1 MFENATLG
9 SFEQIEVRF
18 FGLTS
23 FPIIHNN
30 EQHRQLAVKITN
42 LSSENQIVKSSEFLT
57 LLSQIDLWIFRALVT
72 RGDI

>member
-9 SFEQIEVRF
+9 SFEQIEVR

-30 EQHRQLAVKITN
+30 EQHRQLAVKIAN
-42 LSSENQIVKSSEFLT
+42 LSSEIR
-57 LLSQIDLWIFRALVT
+57 LSNRPNS
-72 RGDI
+72 